1 MHTNPVEV
9 AIAILHQNDQ
19 FLMQLRDNVPGI
31 VYPGHW
37 GFFGGHLDPGESAEE
52 AMWRELAEEIEYI
65 PPDLTPFR
73 TYRGDPRVI
82 RHVYV
87 APLVV
92 DVEELRLNE
101 GWDLGLL
108 SLEDVQR
115 GDRFSAKANQVC
127 PLGKPHQQILLDFVA
142 QSH

>member
-9 AIAILHQNDQ
+9 AIAILHQNDR
-19 FLMQLRDNVPGI
+19 FLMQLRDNIPGI

-37 GFFGGHLDPGESAEE
+37 GFFGGHLDPGESAEK
-52 AMWRELAEEIEYI
+52 AMWRELTEEIEYI
-65 PPDLTPFR
+65 PPHLTPFK
-73 TYRGDPRVI
+73 TYRDDPRVI

-92 DVEELRLNE
+92 DVEALRLNE